1 MTELQVLRW
10 FENPESLETYDEE
23 APRCKWCKEVEGD
36 CSCID
41 DWKLE
46 D

>member
-10 FENPESLETYDEE
+10 FENPEPPECHEDTSICYGCRYPVGE
-23 APRCKWCKEVEGD
+23 CD
-36 CSCID
+36 CRD